1 MSRIKV
7 ALSQDLA
14 REIKNNNNKKQQ
26 QIIQVS

>member
-14 REIKNNNNKKQQ
+14 REIKKNNKKKQ

>member
-14 REIKNNNNKKQQ
+14 REIKKNNNKKQQ
-26 QIIQVS
+26 IIQVS

>member
-26 QIIQVS
+26 IIQVS